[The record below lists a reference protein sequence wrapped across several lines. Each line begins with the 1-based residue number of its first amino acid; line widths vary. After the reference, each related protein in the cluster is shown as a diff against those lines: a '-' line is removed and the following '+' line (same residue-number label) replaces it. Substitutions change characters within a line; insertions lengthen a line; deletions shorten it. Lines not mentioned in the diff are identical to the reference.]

1 MHYLCHRIVELLKRK
16 ERNMAATV
24 FNQAQLDIIE
34 MMQWIKNPETLAD
47 LKKVIADFFANKA
60 KKEMDAM
67 WANGEM
73 TQEKLE
79 SFKTLHERTSYSR

>member
-1 MHYLCHRIVELLKRK
+1 
-16 ERNMAATV
+16 MAATT

-34 MMQWIKNPETLAD
+34 MMQWIKNPETLAE

-67 WANGEM
+67 WANGGM

-79 SFKTLHERTSYSR
+79 SFMTLHERTSHIKQQ

>member
-1 MHYLCHRIVELLKRK
+1 
-16 ERNMAATV
+16 MAATV

-47 LKKVIADFFANKA
+47 LKKVIADFFAKRA
-60 KKEMDAM
+60 KKEMDTM

-73 TQEKLE
+73 TPEKLE
-79 SFKTLHERTSYSR
+79 SFKTLHERTPYCK

>member
-1 MHYLCHRIVELLKRK
+1 
-16 ERNMAATV
+16 MATTA

-34 MMQWIKNPETLAD
+34 MMKWIKNPETLAD

-67 WANGEM
+67 WEKGEM

-79 SFKTLHERTSYSR
+79 SFKSLHERTSC

>member
-1 MHYLCHRIVELLKRK
+1 
-16 ERNMAATV
+16 MAATV

-34 MMQWIKNPETLAD
+34 MMKWIKNPETLVE

-67 WANGEM
+67 WANGNM
-73 TQEKLE
+73 TQDKLE
-79 SFKTLHERTSYSR
+79 SFKHLHERTAYCR

>member
-1 MHYLCHRIVELLKRK
+1 
-16 ERNMAATV
+16 MAATV

-34 MMQWIKNPETLAD
+34 MMKWIKNPETLVK

-67 WANGEM
+67 WANGNM
-73 TQEKLE
+73 TQDKLE
-79 SFKTLHERTSYSR
+79 SFKHLHERTAYCR

>member
-1 MHYLCHRIVELLKRK
+1 
-16 ERNMAATV
+16 MAATV

-34 MMQWIKNPETLAD
+34 MMQWIKSPETLAE
-47 LKKVIADFFANKA
+47 LKKVIADFFANRA

-67 WANGEM
+67 WAKGEM

-79 SFKTLHERTSYSR
+79 SFKHLHERTSYGR

>member
-1 MHYLCHRIVELLKRK
+1 M
-16 ERNMAATV
+16 ATV

-34 MMQWIKNPETLAD
+34 MMQWIKNPETLAE

-67 WANGEM
+67 WAKGEM
-73 TQEKLE
+73 TQEKLD
-79 SFKTLHERTSYSR
+79 SFKTLHERTPYCR

>member
-1 MHYLCHRIVELLKRK
+1 
-16 ERNMAATV
+16 MAATV

-47 LKKVIADFFANKA
+47 LKKVIADFFAKRA

-73 TQEKLE
+73 TPEKLE
-79 SFKTLHERTSYSR
+79 SFKTLHERTSYCK